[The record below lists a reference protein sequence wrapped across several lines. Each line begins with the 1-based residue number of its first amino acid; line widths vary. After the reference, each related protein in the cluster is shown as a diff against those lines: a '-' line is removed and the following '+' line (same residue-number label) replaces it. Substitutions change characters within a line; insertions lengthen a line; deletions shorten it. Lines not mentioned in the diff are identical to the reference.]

1 MNVVNDY
8 LDVLQNI
15 EATIVA
21 VFKDRPDLLDT
32 DVITALEKAITKY
45 TREKKKLP
53 ALPVHMPEKSLF
65 LFHAITAACEG
76 RLDRTSHDEVPDEVC
91 GYRLPLRLMIPC
103 LDRLLKSANNWHK
116 REGSRGYLG
125 FISKYVK

>member
-15 EATIVA
+15 ESSIVGLYTLMPELR
-21 VFKDRPDLLDT
+21 DP
-32 DVITALEKAITKY
+32 DVILALEKLITQY

-53 ALPVHMPEKSLF
+53 ALPVVLPVKSMAVF
-65 LFHAITAACEG
+65 QIVQTSCEN
-76 RLDRTSHDEVPDEVC
+76 RLDRNAPGEVPDEVW

-116 REGSRGYLG
+116 RDGMRGYLG
-125 FISKYVK
+125 FISQFN